1 MGGSTV
7 LSGNNTINKLM
18 DRVISKIVKLGYASC
33 DNFRYNTPIRL
44 LIVQYIVVSR
54 QVLSH
59 IDGSCFCIESCTTRI
74 LYNAAVCRLSCVDEE
89 KQMFITWLLI
99 GVF

>member
-1 MGGSTV
+1 MKEHSKSIKTLNSDEGRQTRVGGSTA

-44 LIVQYIVVSR
+44 LIVQY
-54 QVLSH
+54 
-59 IDGSCFCIESCTTRI
+59 T
-74 LYNAAVCRLSCVDEE
+74 
-89 KQMFITWLLI
+89 ITFLL
-99 GVF
+99 